1 MSLEY
6 LGSYSSYVVRY
17 QEHLK
22 SLIESLASL
31 KTHPNFIY
39 SLPPTLTA
47 TNDIEDILYLGR

>member
-39 SLPPTLTA
+39 SRPPTLTA
-47 TNDIEDILYLGR
+47 TNDIEDIFT